1 MRKPERDTRILPY
14 IEKACPDSSYEE
26 KLELSFQFRRI
37 FDAWWAIALRLA
49 REKEEAEK
57 GEREKK
63 ARESELVK
71 EQLTPPLL
79 RPVLRPLHR

>member
-26 KLELSFQFRRI
+26 KLELSAQFRRI
-37 FDAWWAIALRLA
+37 FDAYWAIAMRLA
-49 REKEEAEK
+49 TEKEEA
-57 GEREKK
+57 EKK

-71 EQLTPPLL
+71 EELTLPPLL
-79 RPVLRPLHR
+79 RSVLRPLHR